1 VKNVDGSIIFPA
13 GIPSHRLVRRKL
25 EKHRHLRDRLLDPQ
39 LYLVELDAR
48 AASKTCAR
56 LATYPWFPAASRVPQ
71 FKSGSMKVAAF
82 ERTLKTSIDKKWV
95 RSLPT
100 ESQEILRLA
109 SACVSFQETM
119 GCQTVVLP
127 APLVR
132 DENDSLDQALAWIDA
147 GIEAM
152 KTSELPCLA
161 TLAISDTAL
170 RGLDPSQNGLLSAA
184 LNALTAREEL
194 AGVYLVLE
202 QTSEP
207 GYFCSHPDTIAAL
220 CWLVSE
226 FRRAKV
232 DRIFVA
238 PCGPFGLALCGLGA
252 TDWTGGWYR
261 SERKQRLADCEDN
274 EGRAHPTFYS
284 HALAGDVHLKQD
296 LDNLVAAKLIGVL
309 EKPTSFSAILSSAL
323 LKNNRVQQV
332 PSWRFLG
339 GNVTAARAHF
349 LEVAVTETSALNK
362 LPEATRSS
370 YVTTWLKKAKDL
382 ASQASAT
389 GYVLHPRT
397 EIGHQATWLARV
409 VKELARSPTP

>member
-1 VKNVDGSIIFPA
+1 MS
-13 GIPSHRLVRRKL
+13 
-25 EKHRHLRDRLLDPQ
+25 
-39 LYLVELDAR
+39 
-48 AASKTCAR
+48 
-56 LATYPWFPAASRVPQ
+56 
-71 FKSGSMKVAAF
+71 VAAF
-82 ERTLKTSIDKKWV
+82 EKALKASIDRRWVRTL
-95 RSLPT
+95 PT
-100 ESQEILRLA
+100 GPQEILLLA
-109 SACVSFQETM
+109 VACVTFQEAT
-119 GCQTVVLP
+119 GCQTVILP

-132 DENDSLDQALAWIDA
+132 DENNSLDQALTWIDA

-152 KTSELPCLA
+152 KTSDLPCLA

-184 LNALTAREEL
+184 LDALTAREEL
-194 AGVYLVLE
+194 GGVYLVLE

-220 CWLVSE
+220 CWLVRE
-226 FRRAKV
+226 FKRAKV
-232 DRIFVA
+232 KRIFVA
-238 PCGPFGLALCGLGA
+238 PCGPLGLALCGLGA

-296 LDNLVAAKLIGVL
+296 LDNLVAAKVVGVL
-309 EKPTSFSAILSSAL
+309 ANPSSFSAVLSRAL
-323 LKNNRVQQV
+323 LNGSSVQKV

-349 LEVAVTETSALNK
+349 LEVAVTETNELNK
-362 LPEATRSS
+362 LAEANRHS
-370 YVTTWLKKAKDL
+370 YVTAWLKKAKDL
-382 ASQASAT
+382 AGEAT
-389 GYVLHPRT
+389 AVGGVLHART
-397 EIGHQATWLARV
+397 EVGHQATWLARV